1 MNAARLSI
9 LAALVL
15 LQAFAIGAALEHF
28 SALLGLGVLVLAA
41 VLILAVPGALRQ
53 AAAGFGALRRQLRWW
68 HLLWL
73 LLFLSDMTFRI
84 RDANEIQD
92 SPVDFWAGYRMAL
105 VGAAGLVLAIRFAIG
120 QTEWLRS
127 LFQGLAR
134 VLAIYGAVC
143 LVSTAW
149 SIYPQWTL
157 YKSVEFLID
166 ASVLATILAAA
177 DTVEGYKSL
186 FDWTWVLTCGLMG
199 TVWIGAVIWPEDAL
213 AHGVGT
219 LGWQLSGVIPAVSA
233 NGVGEIS
240 ALLAIVALARLVV
253 RDRATARRA
262 LYGLLFQGSLLTLI
276 LSQTRSALT
285 AFVFGVAVLLF
296 FSKRV
301 GLIAFTAVGVVLAAF
316 QTTLGGTLLSYFLR
330 GQDRQMFGSLSG
342 RTDWWVYAWSKF
354 LERPWTGWGAYAGGR
369 FVAMADL
376 GDSSTSSIHSTYIE
390 VLLGTSVWGLL
401 PVLALLAGAWWLLI
415 RGLNRSEPGI
425 ERQLALEALA
435 VLGVITVRSLFTTHL
450 IWHASALPF
459 LLVLGYAEFMRRRPI
474 WALLRRHPVVDAQQE
489 GTLC

>member
-1 MNAARLSI
+1 
-9 LAALVL
+9 
-15 LQAFAIGAALEHF
+15 
-28 SALLGLGVLVLAA
+28 
-41 VLILAVPGALRQ
+41 
-53 AAAGFGALRRQLRWW
+53 
-68 HLLWL
+68 
-73 LLFLSDMTFRI
+73 
-84 RDANEIQD
+84 
-92 SPVDFWAGYRMAL
+92 
-105 VGAAGLVLAIRFAIG
+105 
-120 QTEWLRS
+120 
-127 LFQGLAR
+127 
-134 VLAIYGAVC
+134 
-143 LVSTAW
+143 
-149 SIYPQWTL
+149 
-157 YKSVEFLID
+157 
-166 ASVLATILAAA
+166 
-177 DTVEGYKSL
+177 
-186 FDWTWVLTCGLMG
+186 
-199 TVWIGAVIWPEDAL
+199 
-213 AHGVGT
+213 VGT
-219 LGWQLSGVIPAVSA
+219 LGWQLSGVVPAVSA

-253 RDRATARRA
+253 RDQATARRA

-285 AFVFGVAVLLF
+285 AFAFGVAVLLF

-459 LLVLGYAEFMRRRPI
+459 LLVLGYAEFMRRRPL
-474 WALLRRHPVVDAQQE
+474 WALLRRHTVVDAQQE